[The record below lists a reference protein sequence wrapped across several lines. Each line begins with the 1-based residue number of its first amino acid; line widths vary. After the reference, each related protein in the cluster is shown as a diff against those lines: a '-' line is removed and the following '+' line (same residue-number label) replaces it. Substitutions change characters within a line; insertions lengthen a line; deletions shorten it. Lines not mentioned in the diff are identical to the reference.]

1 MINVPKLSKLT
12 KEVYATQVDNIIR
25 ADLLDPN
32 EETKLWRLV
41 STYHIYGNSKK
52 CRKYRNKNEDFHF
65 AKYFMN
71 ILSQYPSWIHPG
83 KFSGENPLCK
93 ITPRRKT
100 FGFFTSPTIKCIT
113 YFTPGKNTP
122 TLIVPSEFLDFTQ
135 WVLILP
141 LWYYRYS
148 LVCGIISLE
157 SRQYKVTL
165 PPEI

>member
-1 MINVPKLSKLT
+1 MLHRW
-12 KEVYATQVDNIIR
+12 IISSVQIQMKKQNCEDWLVR
-25 ADLLDPN
+25 ITFM
-32 EETKLWRLV
+32 ETLKHV
-41 STYHIYGNSKK
+41 GSIVI
-52 CRKYRNKNEDFHF
+52 KNADFHF

-113 YFTPGKNTP
+113 YFTPGKNTR
-122 TLIVPSEFLDFTQ
+122 TLIIPSEFLDFTQ
-135 WVLILP
+135 WDLILP

-148 LVCGIISLE
+148 LVCGNISLE
-157 SRQYKVTL
+157 SRQCKVTL